1 MRNGQDK
8 GMTSRHIYY
17 RSDMFGRLAVLAGRV
32 LLGLVLATALSMVA
46 LAIAWGLYIFS
57 GVSERVAFMVVT
69 MGSGGL
75 GAGIAAN
82 IAWIRL
88 DRQQRTGFALT
99 LLLCVAGGV
108 VGALLGYQFGANREF
123 DCCSEPRTNPFT
135 YSAIGAS
142 IGANVVMYLVVA
154 VGAAARAF
162 RLRRK
167 AAQG

>member
-1 MRNGQDK
+1 MT
-8 GMTSRHIYY
+8 TSRPTEK
-17 RSDMFGRLAVLAGRV
+17 SDLVRGAAILAGRI
-32 LLGLVLATALSMVA
+32 LLGLSLGLVLGMVG
-46 LAIAWGLYIFS
+46 LAVAWGLYIFAGAS
-57 GVSERVAFMVVT
+57 SRTTFMIVT
-69 MGSGGL
+69 TAGGAI

-82 IAWIRL
+82 VAWIKL
-88 DRQQRTGFALT
+88 DRQHRSALALT
-99 LLLCVAGGV
+99 FVLCVAGGII
-108 VGALLGYQFGANREF
+108 GGIAGYQYGANREF

-135 YSAIGAS
+135 YTAIGAS

>member
-1 MRNGQDK
+1 MLDRLLAE
-8 GMTSRHIYY
+8 
-17 RSDMFGRLAVLAGRV
+17 RSDDIHRLVIFVART

-46 LAIAWGLYIFS
+46 LAIAWGLHIFS
-57 GVSERVAFMVVT
+57 GVSDRVAFMVVT

>member
-1 MRNGQDK
+1 MLGRLLAE
-8 GMTSRHIYY
+8 
-17 RSDMFGRLAVLAGRV
+17 RSDDIHRLVIFVGRV

-57 GVSERVAFMVVT
+57 GVSDRVAFMVVT

-135 YSAIGAS
+135 YSAIGAA